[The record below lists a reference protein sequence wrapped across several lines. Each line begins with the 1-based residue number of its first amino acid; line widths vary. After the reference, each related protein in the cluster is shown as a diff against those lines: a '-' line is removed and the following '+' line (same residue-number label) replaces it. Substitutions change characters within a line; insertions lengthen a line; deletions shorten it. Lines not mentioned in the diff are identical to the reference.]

1 MENETTKPNPKP
13 RIAYAER
20 RVKPLARLLRC
31 ATALRVTAPHGC
43 GSRRLVWP
51 KGSLS
56 ARPTARS
63 LTTRPIHPLSP
74 REQRRPT
81 PPRRREGLTVPKYLR
96 LLPRFFQSLRCPLV
110 GQAGLA
116 RRRRVQPLSGEEFSY
131 GQDLDA
137 GMLAPR

>member
-1 MENETTKPNPKP
+1 MSLRLADSGFQYAIARAVEDRNQEFKSARADVREMEGSLERGRARPLPKRQNQNLP

-56 ARPTARS
+56 ARPNGPNSQVCGAM
-63 LTTRPIHPLSP
+63 LSNAI
-74 REQRRPT
+74 
-81 PPRRREGLTVPKYLR
+81 K
-96 LLPRFFQSLRCPLV
+96 
-110 GQAGLA
+110 
-116 RRRRVQPLSGEEFSY
+116 
-131 GQDLDA
+131 
-137 GMLAPR
+137 